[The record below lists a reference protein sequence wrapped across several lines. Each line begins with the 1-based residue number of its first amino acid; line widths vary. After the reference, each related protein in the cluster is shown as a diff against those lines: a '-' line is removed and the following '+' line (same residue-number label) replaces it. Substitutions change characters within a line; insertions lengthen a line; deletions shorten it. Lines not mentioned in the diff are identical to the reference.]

1 MNIFLGNVCVDVI
14 ILDPKWLCYT
24 VMGSLLTPEFI
35 KKSRPTGYYSIEELR
50 TATSWES
57 VDTMLPILESLG
69 LCAKVSTTHSLIR
82 GVLTI
87 QSCSAGAKN
96 FTNYVFCHP
105 YMAIIHSVVLSKILK
120 IVVPF

>member
-1 MNIFLGNVCVDVI
+1 MLKVCTKRISIFFCDLGYMKLKYMNIFLGNVCVDVI

-69 LCAKVSTTHSLIR
+69 LCAKVSNTRAQL
-82 GVLTI
+82 
-87 QSCSAGAKN
+87 
-96 FTNYVFCHP
+96 
-105 YMAIIHSVVLSKILK
+105 
-120 IVVPF
+120 

>member
-1 MNIFLGNVCVDVI
+1 MKFKYMNIFLGNVCVDVI

-69 LCAKVSTTHSLIR
+69 LCAKVSYWDRYLFSSNHIVHKS
-82 GVLTI
+82 
-87 QSCSAGAKN
+87 SCGLGFWPPDPLDNRFYLN
-96 FTNYVFCHP
+96 F
-105 YMAIIHSVVLSKILK
+105 LD
-120 IVVPF
+120 